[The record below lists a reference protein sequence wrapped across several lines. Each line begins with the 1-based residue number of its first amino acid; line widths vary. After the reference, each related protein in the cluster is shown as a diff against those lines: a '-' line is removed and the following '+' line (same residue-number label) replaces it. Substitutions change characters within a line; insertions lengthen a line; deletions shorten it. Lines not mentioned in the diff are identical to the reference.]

1 MTKQDSLARQKSNKR
16 FFLIRDLVP
25 FVSRWIDQR
34 ENVFNVN
41 QGCTVTNYARNICFI
56 LQCMQVWSNSAGVY
70 PSRQKK
76 WSELRQRLW
85 IFFSRAKE
93 KYKYLP
99 GWWCI
104 AKGPKEYETNVLI
117 FSNTNSLIKILLWL
131 WPYDKLSTETVKLT
145 TKLKKIIQMNFKL
158 PRAVQL
164 KLQVTAVPLGRGN
177 ETTDLLYIELM

>member
-1 MTKQDSLARQKSNKR
+1 
-16 FFLIRDLVP
+16 
-25 FVSRWIDQR
+25 
-34 ENVFNVN
+34 
-41 QGCTVTNYARNICFI
+41 
-56 LQCMQVWSNSAGVY
+56 MQVWSNSAGVY

-76 WSELRQRLW
+76 LLSMQSRNQYEASWGKDCE
-85 IFFSRAKE
+85 FSFHVRKNNINI
-93 KYKYLP
+93 LP

-104 AKGPKEYETNVLI
+104 AKEYETNVLI

-145 TKLKKIIQMNFKL
+145 TKLKKVIQMNFKL

-164 KLQVTAVPLGRGN
+164 KLQVTAVPLGPGN

>member
-1 MTKQDSLARQKSNKR
+1 MQ
-16 FFLIRDLVP
+16 
-25 FVSRWIDQR
+25 SR
-34 ENVFNVN
+34 N
-41 QGCTVTNYARNICFI
+41 QYEASWG
-56 LQCMQVWSNSAGVY
+56 
-70 PSRQKK
+70 K
-76 WSELRQRLW
+76 RLW

-145 TKLKKIIQMNFKL
+145 TKLKKVIQMNFKL

-164 KLQVTAVPLGRGN
+164 KLQVTAVLLGPGN